1 MPSLN
6 ATPGICRGCISSRCP
21 LIHDTGFYRGSTASE
36 AVMLLCL
43 TFLRN
48 SFPSVIQWDA
58 NPVWCFLA
66 VRDVWVGFWLH
77 SVRFSHQS
85 ECSCASLDLH
95 KRFCEPALA
104 WCLCQ
109 AVLLFLWWHNRKHFW
124 AVLHSGFSVS
134 MFSCHRRCPG
144 TRDTPPLTRPD
155 AGRTGEEPP
164 PYCSAKE
171 PPGLYADAVGEIE
184 APTFCLQGV
193 NSLHCLALRCETRS
207 GLVPWT
213 LWFSSPLHPLHFLGP
228 QPPPNCAACRGPT
241 PPPTHTLHY
250 LRTNGMVGNR
260 TVSTLFSALASM
272 ERKQEMVRWPCSAPL
287 LETMSKFRSLS
298 ICCLRPHSRCV
309 CVCVVLFERPTA
321 LFEAFDGWFLLKLSS
336 GKCQRE
342 NCRVYFSAW
351 QLLCSGRLLLWN

>member
-144 TRDTPPLTRPD
+144 TRDTPPPHPPRCGPD
-155 AGRTGEEPP
+155 WRRT
-164 PYCSAKE
+164 
-171 PPGLYADAVGEIE
+171 
-184 APTFCLQGV
+184 T
-193 NSLHCLALRCETRS
+193 
-207 GLVPWT
+207 
-213 LWFSSPLHPLHFLGP
+213 
-228 QPPPNCAACRGPT
+228 
-241 PPPTHTLHY
+241 
-250 LRTNGMVGNR
+250 
-260 TVSTLFSALASM
+260 
-272 ERKQEMVRWPCSAPL
+272 PL
-287 LETMSKFRSLS
+287 LLCKRTTWP
-298 ICCLRPHSRCV
+298 LRWCSGRDWGSDV
-309 CVCVVLFERPTA
+309 
-321 LFEAFDGWFLLKLSS
+321 LSS
-336 GKCQRE
+336 GSK
-342 NCRVYFSAW
+342 
-351 QLLCSGRLLLWN
+351 QLALLSLAVWNPERPCAVNLVVFVSPASFALFGTPTSTKLRCL